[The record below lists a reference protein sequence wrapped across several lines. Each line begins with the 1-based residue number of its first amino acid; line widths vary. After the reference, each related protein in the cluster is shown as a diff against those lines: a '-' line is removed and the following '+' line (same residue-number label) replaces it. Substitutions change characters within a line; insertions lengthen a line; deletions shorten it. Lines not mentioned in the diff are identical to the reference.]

1 MPGHGMQK
9 PALALVR
16 RGDLHDR
23 AVIPVGFAKRAGLV
37 DALIEP
43 FENAAFPAAGCTLG
57 GHAFLRVPA
66 AAVGFPGHL
75 GALADLLQLEIA
87 VTRFF
92 GGIRFILLALDMRS
106 GSEHTSQYCR
116 RVRHPSAGAAI

>member
-1 MPGHGMQK
+1 
-9 PALALVR
+9 
-16 RGDLHDR
+16 
-23 AVIPVGFAKRAGLV
+23 
-37 DALIEP
+37 IEP

-92 GGIRFILLALDMRS
+92 GGIRIILLALDMRS
-106 GSEHTSQYCR
+106 GSEHTSQNCR
-116 RVRHPSAGAAI
+116 RVRHQSAGAAIPRSAALASDDVLGSALSDHLPAGIARLRPKINHPVSRLD